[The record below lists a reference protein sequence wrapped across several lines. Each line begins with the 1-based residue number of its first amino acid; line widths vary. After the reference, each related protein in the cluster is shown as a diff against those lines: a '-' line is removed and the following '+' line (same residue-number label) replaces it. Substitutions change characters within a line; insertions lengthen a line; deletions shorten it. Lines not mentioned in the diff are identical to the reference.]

1 MHSIAQDLNVG
12 IEGLNVG
19 LRVNHLDLNV
29 GAVLIYIG
37 LDAVTTR
44 ELPNYVDCTVHQ

>member
-1 MHSIAQDLNVG
+1 MSGPA
-12 IEGLNVG
+12 GLNAR

-29 GAVLIYIG
+29 GAPLIYIG

-44 ELPNYVDCTVHQ
+44 ELPNYID